1 MLNIC
6 FFVACLTMQSVLFL
20 NHCFFHKWC
29 TLHECSTSK
38 QLSKCLSTTEK
49 WSKNVERKKRLC
61 TLHTMDN
68 CFDTQWLERMIHVHN
83 YSTTFLRESIQMD
96 SKMRREKMQAYLYRK
111 HNNKQRYRVATVFCI
126 HDWIPS
132 LANGWIALQLTFFFV
147 VQPHSAARCKL
158 HSCNHQLVS
167 SAQFLQLEQRCSFFR
182 FNALRR

>member
-1 MLNIC
+1 MCIPYTPTKCLC
-6 FFVACLTMQSVLFL
+6 FVISLYHVEYLLFVACLTMQSVLFL
-20 NHCFFHKWC
+20 NHCFFHKWY

-49 WSKNVERKKRLC
+49 RSKNVEKKKRLC

-111 HNNKQRYRVATVFCI
+111 HNNKQRYRCSNSV
-126 HDWIPS
+126 
-132 LANGWIALQLTFFFV
+132 
-147 VQPHSAARCKL
+147 L
-158 HSCNHQLVS
+158 HSWLNTIIGEWLDCTSVDI
-167 SAQFLQLEQRCSFFR
+167 FFCCPAA
-182 FNALRR
+182 FGSKMQTS

>member
-1 MLNIC
+1 M
-6 FFVACLTMQSVLFL
+6 SVLQV
-20 NHCFFHKWC
+20 NSCRNAWV
-29 TLHECSTSK
+29 
-38 QLSKCLSTTEK
+38 QP
-49 WSKNVERKKRLC
+49 KNGQK
-61 TLHTMDN
+61 M
-68 CFDTQWLERMIHVHN
+68 
-83 YSTTFLRESIQMD
+83 LREKSGCVHCTRWTIVLIHNGLNAWSMFITTLLLFCASQF
-96 SKMRREKMQAYLYRK
+96 KWILKCGEKKMQAYLYRK